1 MSLDRSL
8 KGANALVRHRNVLT
22 RDERLAKLKEAEK
35 WTEQK
40 SVFGLPK
47 VANRKLVVG
56 GKGAKEE
63 VAEGAAGAVAGA
75 TATATGAAP
84 AAGAAGAKAG
94 ATGGAKAGTAPAK
107 GAATPAK
114 GATPAK
120 PGAAT
125 GAAAPSKGKK

>member
-8 KGANALVRHRNVLT
+8 KSANALIRHRNVLT
-22 RDERLAKLKEAEK
+22 RDERLLKLKEMEK
-35 WTEQK
+35 WDEKK

-47 VANRKLVVG
+47 VANRKLIVG

-75 TATATGAAP
+75 AATGAAP
-84 AAGAAGAKAG
+84 AAGAAGGKAPAAKAG
-94 ATGGAKAGTAPAK
+94 SAPAK
-107 GAATPAK
+107 GAAAPAK

-120 PGAAT
+120 AGAAT
-125 GAAAPSKGKK
+125 GAAAAPSKGKK

>member
-8 KGANALVRHRNVLT
+8 KSANALIRHRNVLT
-22 RDERLAKLKEAEK
+22 RDERLLRLKEAEK
-35 WTEQK
+35 WDEKK

-47 VANRKLVVG
+47 VANRKLIVG

-75 TATATGAAP
+75 TATGAAP
-84 AAGAAGAKAG
+84 AAGAAGGKAPAAKAG
-94 ATGGAKAGTAPAK
+94 AAPAK
-107 GAATPAK
+107 GAAAPAK

-120 PGAAT
+120 GGS
-125 GAAAPSKGKK
+125 GAAAAPAKGKK

>member
-8 KGANALVRHRNVLT
+8 KSANALIRHRNVLS
-22 RDERLAKLKEAEK
+22 RFERLNKLKEAEK
-35 WTEQK
+35 WTETK

-47 VANRKLVVG
+47 VAHRKQAVV
-56 GKGAKEE
+56 KAVKEE
-63 VAEGAAGAVAGA
+63 TAEGATAAAGAAA
-75 TATATGAAP
+75 GAAP
-84 AAGAAGAKAG
+84 AAAGAKGAAG

-120 PGAAT
+120 AGAAT
-125 GAAAPSKGKK
+125 GAAAAPSKGKK